1 VQALFGNRLPK
12 LSDCPRISNAG
23 IHAKV
28 EKMKK
33 NKMLPAE
40 ENSGPLMAD
49 VADLAG
55 VAISTVSRALANPG
69 RVNAKTRAK
78 ITAAAEKLGYTPNAM
93 ARNLR
98 VGKSNIIMIV
108 LPGSLHHGV
117 SQIIPQVLQSI
128 NQALIQNG
136 YNLMIANLDRDE
148 TSERHILN
156 LAFGGTVQGAIILS
170 SKLPEVAGRSL
181 AEAGLP
187 IVSLLLDMSDAS
199 VPSVVTNDRGAVA
212 EAARML
218 ITRGHRSFFYIA
230 GPSDNYHDIERFS
243 GLLDAFHEAGLDPAS
258 IIRSGGVLSYQHGFE
273 AGKQAVENFVQL
285 AVKPTAVIA
294 ESDDMAIS
302 FNSGVQAKGWRIPE
316 DLSVISF
323 DGSPVCEYCHP
334 PLSTIEQP
342 VEEMGKTAVGILIQR
357 MSEGADG
364 APTRITIPSRLIL
377 RESVGPAA
385 QAKKSR

>member
-1 VQALFGNRLPK
+1 
-12 LSDCPRISNAG
+12 
-23 IHAKV
+23 
-28 EKMKK
+28 MKK
-33 NKMLPAE
+33 NKILPAE

-78 ITAAAEKLGYTPNAM
+78 IAAAAEKLGYTPNAM

-98 VGKSNIIMIV
+98 IGKSNIIMIV
-108 LPGSLHHGV
+108 LPGSLHHGA

-156 LAFGGTVQGAIILS
+156 LAFGGTVRGAIILS

-218 ITRGHRSFFYIA
+218 IARGHERFFYIA

-243 GLLDAFHEAGLDPAS
+243 GLVDAFHETGLDPAS
-258 IIRSGGVLSYQHGFE
+258 ITRSGGVLSYQHGFE
-273 AGKQAVENFVQL
+273 AGKHAVEDFTQL

-302 FNSGVQAKGWRIPE
+302 FISGVQARGWRIPE

-342 VEEMGKTAVGILIQR
+342 VEVMGKTAVEILMQR
-357 MSEGADG
+357 MSEGADEV
-364 APTRITIPSRLIL
+364 PTRMIIPSRLIM
-377 RESVGPAA
+377 RKSVGPAA
-385 QAKKSR
+385 KANNSC

>member
-1 VQALFGNRLPK
+1 LLKAG
-12 LSDCPRISNAG
+12 DCHSIGDAG
-23 IHAKV
+23 IRTRDENV
-28 EKMKK
+28 KK
-33 NKMLPAE
+33 NKTLPAE

-49 VADLAG
+49 VAQLAG

-69 RVNAKTRAK
+69 RVNEKTRAK

-98 VGKSNIIMIV
+98 VGKSNIIMII
-108 LPGSLHHGV
+108 LPGSLHYGA
-117 SQIIPQVLQSI
+117 SQLIPQVLQSI

-156 LAFGGTVQGAIILS
+156 LAFGGTVRGAIILS
-170 SKLPEVAGRSL
+170 SKLPEVGGRSL

-199 VPSVVTNDRGAVA
+199 VPSVVTNDRIAVM
-212 EAARML
+212 EAARTL
-218 ITRGHRSFFYIA
+218 IAHGHRRFFYIA
-230 GPSDNYHDIERFS
+230 GPSDNYHDIERFG
-243 GLLDAFHEAGLDPAS
+243 GLTDAFHEAGLDPIS
-258 IIRSGGVLSYQHGFE
+258 IVRSGGVLSYQHGFE
-273 AGKQAVENFVQL
+273 AGKQAVEDFSAL
-285 AVKPTAVIA
+285 AIKPTAVIA

-302 FNSGVQAKGWRIPE
+302 FISGVQALGWRIPE
-316 DLSVISF
+316 DLSVVSF

-342 VEEMGKTAVGILIQR
+342 VEEMGKVAVATLMQQLDD
-357 MSEGADG
+357 SEDET
-364 APTRITIPSRLIL
+364 PLRLVVPSRLIL
-377 RESVGPAA
+377 RESVGAA
-385 QAKKSR
+385 GK